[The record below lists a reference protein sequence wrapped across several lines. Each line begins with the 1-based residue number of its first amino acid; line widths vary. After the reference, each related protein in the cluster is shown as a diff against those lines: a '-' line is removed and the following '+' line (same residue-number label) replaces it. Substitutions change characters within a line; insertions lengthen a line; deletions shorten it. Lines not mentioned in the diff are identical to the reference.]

1 MWHRCPRTPVRG
13 AREAR
18 SEPQSRARAD
28 RCADAAPAPPARRS
42 ASARPR
48 RQTPRCFRP
57 VPRGRPGQGGRCGRG
72 TQSAERQ
79 DRGAAG
85 NHFPRPKGKRKDCPE
100 GEVRARFEL
109 HARGQGRASAGCPC
123 DGLTRSG
130 PRAAPTPARL
140 RPFPGAVL
148 APPTSLAGPAQGS
161 WLRAAGGRLG
171 LAHLRPAGGSTW
183 PGLPPAPRNSRS
195 LESDTAEAG
204 RQWKYVFG
212 KKTAGQSL
220 SIKLGDTK
228 VPPKTRLADKG
239 TDDPISPVAG
249 RD

>member
-1 MWHRCPRTPVRG
+1 M
-13 AREAR
+13 
-18 SEPQSRARAD
+18 
-28 RCADAAPAPPARRS
+28 
-42 ASARPR
+42 
-48 RQTPRCFRP
+48 
-57 VPRGRPGQGGRCGRG
+57 
-72 TQSAERQ
+72 
-79 DRGAAG
+79 
-85 NHFPRPKGKRKDCPE
+85 
-100 GEVRARFEL
+100 
-109 HARGQGRASAGCPC
+109 
-123 DGLTRSG
+123 
-130 PRAAPTPARL
+130 
-140 RPFPGAVL
+140 L

-228 VPPKTRLADKG
+228 VPPKTRLADRG
-239 TDDPISPVAG
+239 TDDLISPVEG

>member
-1 MWHRCPRTPVRG
+1 MDEGLRAPRGKTGELPEITFLVRKVRERIVRKAKSGRGLSCTLAGRGEQAPGVPVTVSRG
-13 AREAR
+13 AGPER
-18 SEPQSRARAD
+18 P
-28 RCADAAPAPPARRS
+28 
-42 ASARPR
+42 PR
-48 RQTPRCFRP
+48 R
-57 VPRGRPGQGGRCGRG
+57 RGR
-72 TQSAERQ
+72 
-79 DRGAAG
+79 
-85 NHFPRPKGKRKDCPE
+85 
-100 GEVRARFEL
+100 
-109 HARGQGRASAGCPC
+109 
-123 DGLTRSG
+123 
-130 PRAAPTPARL
+130 APSR
-140 RPFPGAVL
+140 GAVL

-195 LESDTAEAG
+195 LESDTVEAG

-228 VPPKTRLADKG
+228 VPPKTRLADRG